1 MLRPWK
7 EFVSQKALSLLCCEE
22 REMLEDQEYKAL
34 IKGDFNE
41 ARTREGFLYIK
52 FMVIADIRVQ

>member
-1 MLRPWK
+1 MSHK
-7 EFVSQKALSLLCCEE
+7 TLSLLSREE

-41 ARTREGFLYIK
+41 ARTREVFLYMK
-52 FMVIADIRVQ
+52 FKVIVYTRGL

>member
-1 MLRPWK
+1 M
-7 EFVSQKALSLLCCEE
+7 SQKALSLLSREE

-41 ARTREGFLYIK
+41 ARTCEIFLYIK
-52 FMVIADIRVQ
+52 FMVIVEVRGV